1 MKFKNALKSTVAL
14 TALFAVAV
22 PATADAGN
30 VTNGKSKNS
39 LAVSGQVVKTISRL
53 SDGVSE
59 KTVFTDGDWTKS
71 RVRWVASGKLS
82 ADVSAGATIEMDI
95 PISQE
100 AGNQK
105 LGTLQADGANNST
118 ATDTTAW
125 TIRHQYMYANSKTYG
140 KVYLGQTSGAADGSG
155 EASFGGTGIF
165 SGSDGS
171 SYGSGVFFM
180 ETSTASAPTTST
192 VKVSSVATNLDH
204 NGRIDVLRYDMPKF
218 AGIGLKGS
226 VQGSGDW
233 EVGATY
239 NEKIDGITV
248 RARAGYS
255 DFNSTQETKS
265 YRLTGSVAA
274 KYNGFDISFA
284 AGKEG
289 YHNAGGAF
297 ISTGDPVGDVA
308 DDGTQTPH
316 FWALGV
322 GYTTKLIDAG
332 SLGVTYHYG
341 DYNNTVVNKAGHEN
355 NEGKSHAV
363 AAMQTFDAI
372 GAKIGVEYVTYSYDS
387 HTNLAANTFD
397 DIDAVSLMTVFAF

>member
-171 SYGSGVFFM
+171 S
-180 ETSTASAPTTST
+180 
-192 VKVSSVATNLDH
+192 
-204 NGRIDVLRYDMPKF
+204 
-218 AGIGLKGS
+218 
-226 VQGSGDW
+226 
-233 EVGATY
+233 
-239 NEKIDGITV
+239 
-248 RARAGYS
+248 
-255 DFNSTQETKS
+255 
-265 YRLTGSVAA
+265 
-274 KYNGFDISFA
+274 
-284 AGKEG
+284 
-289 YHNAGGAF
+289 
-297 ISTGDPVGDVA
+297 
-308 DDGTQTPH
+308 
-316 FWALGV
+316 
-322 GYTTKLIDAG
+322 
-332 SLGVTYHYG
+332 
-341 DYNNTVVNKAGHEN
+341 
-355 NEGKSHAV
+355 
-363 AAMQTFDAI
+363 
-372 GAKIGVEYVTYSYDS
+372 
-387 HTNLAANTFD
+387 
-397 DIDAVSLMTVFAF
+397 